1 MTPER
6 RREMVIRAALPLIA
20 ERGAAVT
27 TQQVARAAG
36 IGEATIFRVF
46 PDKEA
51 LLDAC
56 VAEALDP
63 STVLDMLRSIDLD
76 QPLADRLTEAVEA
89 LRAHV
94 ERIGTVIGA
103 LHASGH
109 RRRRPSPGELPG
121 PDSRPDSGPD
131 SGPNTP
137 PNSAPDSGR
146 NSALSRD
153 EQRAAIQEAVAELFA
168 PERDRLRL
176 PVEDVTDAFLAQSR
190 ASMAAGRFVDLF
202 LNGALNDRPAS
213 ANSATTPNADR

>member
-27 TQQVARAAG
+27 TQQIARAAG

-56 VAEALDP
+56 IAEALDP
-63 STVLDMLRSIDLD
+63 STVLDELRSIDLD
-76 QPLADRLTEAVEA
+76 QPLADRLAEAVEG

-94 ERIGTVIGA
+94 DRIGTVIGA

-109 RRRRPSPGELPG
+109 HRRRPSPGEA
-121 PDSRPDSGPD
+121 SGP
-131 SGPNTP
+131 
-137 PNSAPDSGR
+137 
-146 NSALSRD
+146 SRD
-153 EQRAAIQEAVAELFA
+153 EQRAATHQAVAELFA
-168 PERDRLRL
+168 PEQERLRL
-176 PVEDVTDAFLAQSR
+176 SVEAVTDAFLAHSR
-190 ASMAAGRFVDLF
+190 SPMPTDELVDLF
-202 LNGALNDRPAS
+202 LHGALRREAV
-213 ANSATTPNADR
+213 A

>member
-46 PDKEA
+46 PDKET

-56 VAEALDP
+56 LAEALDP
-63 STVLDMLRSIDLD
+63 STVLDELRSIDLD
-76 QPLADRLTEAVEA
+76 QPLAARLTEAVEA

-103 LHASGH
+103 LHATGH
-109 RRRRPSPGELPG
+109 HRRRPSPGDVAGPG
-121 PDSRPDSGPD
+121 RY
-131 SGPNTP
+131 
-137 PNSAPDSGR
+137 
-146 NSALSRD
+146 
-153 EQRAAIQEAVAELFA
+153 EQRAATHEAVAELFA
-168 PERDRLRL
+168 PEPDRLRR
-176 PVEDVTDAFLAQSR
+176 PVDDVTDAFLAHVRSTLP
-190 ASMAAGRFVDLF
+190 ADSLVDLF
-202 LNGALNDRPAS
+202 LHGAVRQ
-213 ANSATTPNADR
+213 